1 MKKAFLTGV
10 TGFLGLHLART
21 LAAEGWEVSS
31 VCRDLSD
38 TSGVTC
44 CSRIDRIEML
54 DPSAYGEAIRGADA
68 VFHLAGA
75 TSARSREAFDRANAA
90 VTAAVLEARR
100 LFSPEARFIYV
111 SSLSAGGPAGSGP
124 LTPYGR
130 SKLLAESIVKRGT
143 GWVVVQ
149 PPAVFGPGDD
159 AMAPLFRNA
168 AKGLFPSPWGR
179 GGTPLVYGPDLAGFL
194 ALAAVKPSLEGMVFE
209 PSYGRAFTWEDIRA
223 LLQQAAGRR
232 VTRVALPPPLVLAA
246 GWISGIMGGMA
257 GRSQV
262 FDLHKA
268 REMVAKGWNP
278 SDPKV
283 AELTGWSPPTPPDEA
298 FSKTME
304 WVRQRL

>member
-21 LAAEGWEVSS
+21 LASEGWEVSS
-31 VCRDLSD
+31 VCRGGSD

-75 TSARSREAFDRANAA
+75 TSAGSREAFDRANAA

-100 LFSPEARFIYV
+100 LFAPEARFIYV
-111 SSLSAGGPAGSGP
+111 SSLSAGGPSGDGP
-124 LTPYGR
+124 VTPYGR
-130 SKLLAESIVKRGT
+130 SKLLAESVVKRGT
-143 GWVVVQ
+143 GWVVVR

-179 GGTPLVYGPDLAGFL
+179 GGIPLVYGPDLAGFL
-194 ALAAVKPSLEGMVFE
+194 TLSAGKPSLEGRVFE
-209 PSYGRAFTWEDIRA
+209 PSYGRAFTWEEIRT

-232 VTRVALPPPLVLAA
+232 VTRVPLPPPAVLAA
-246 GWISGIMGGMA
+246 GWVSGSLGRMS
-257 GRSQV
+257 GRSPV
-262 FDLHKA
+262 FDIHKA
-268 REMVAKGWNP
+268 REMVSRGWNT
-278 SDPKV
+278 SDPGV
-283 AELTGWSPPTPPDEA
+283 RELTGWSPSTPPGEA

>member
-21 LAAEGWEVSS
+21 LAAGGWDVSS
-31 VCRDLSD
+31 VCRDRSD

-54 DPSAYGEAIRGADA
+54 DPSAYRDA
-68 VFHLAGA
+68 MGGVDTVFHLAGA

-100 LFSPEARFIYV
+100 LFAPEAGFIYV
-111 SSLSAGGPAGSGP
+111 SSLSAGGPSGSGP

-130 SKLLAESIVKRGT
+130 SKLLAESVVKRGA
-143 GWVVVQ
+143 GWVVVR

-159 AMAPLFRNA
+159 AMAPMFRTA
-168 AKGLFPSPWGR
+168 AKGFFPSPWGR
-179 GGTPLVYGPDLAGFL
+179 GGIPLVFGPDLAGFL
-194 ALAAVKPSLEGMVFE
+194 ALAAGKPSLEGMVFE
-209 PSYGRAFTWEDIRA
+209 PSYGRAFTWEDIRV

-232 VTRVALPPPLVLAA
+232 VTRVALPPPAVLAA
-246 GWISGIMGGMA
+246 GWVSGTLGGLA
-257 GRSQV
+257 GRSPV

-268 REMVAKGWNP
+268 REMVSKGWNP

-283 AELTGWSPPTPPDEA
+283 AELTGWHPSTPPGEA